1 VGRHDHVTCV
11 RSDGL
16 SAVLRPLL
24 ADARIVAA
32 TLVDVDSGLILDG
45 WSDDPAVGDL
55 DLLGAGH
62 ADLAR
67 AAGAVRRG
75 PVRHG
80 EGELVVDSR
89 DGRHHVLLEVP
100 DPHGDRL
107 VVAVVVAGR
116 ARHVERARR
125 QLRAIPIAALTEG
138 PSLRRRPVD
147 GAWFPTE
154 PIPTPRAAS
163 AAPAPDQEVAR
174 QEVAVGGA
182 APPAAMVPGSGAAP

>member
-1 VGRHDHVTCV
+1 MGRHDHVTCV

-75 PVRHG
+75 T
-80 EGELVVDSR
+80 GELVVDTR

-107 VVAVVVAGR
+107 AVAVVVSGR

-154 PIPTPRAAS
+154 PIPAPRTA
-163 AAPAPDQEVAR
+163 AAPVAQ
-174 QEVAVGGA
+174 QEVAVDGA
-182 APPAAMVPGSGAAP
+182 APPAAMVPGSGAAS